1 MKIDIRGDA
10 GDRLL
15 PAHVTKRMTAALS
28 RLHVKPVGA
37 QVIFTDVNGPKG
49 GVDVRCSVTV
59 RLPYRRPVH
68 VEHMGET
75 RRLAFDEAFGALRRL
90 LERYAERARE
100 SRRHPKKYFVARRL
114 LLEAPGAGPAADA
127 GRP

>member
-15 PAHVTKRMTAALS
+15 PAHVTKRMAAALS

-37 QVIFTDVNGPKG
+37 QVLFTDVNGPKG
-49 GVDVRCSVTV
+49 GDDERCSLTV

-75 RRLAFDEAFGALRRL
+75 RRFAFDEAFGTLRQL
-90 LERYAERARE
+90 LERYVERARE
-100 SRRHPKKYFVARRL
+100 SRRHPKKYFVASRL
-114 LLEAPGAGPAADA
+114 VARAPGAAPAADA
-127 GRP
+127 GPP